1 MRSFTIV
8 DILRRRSCHEF
19 SDDPVAADAIETIL
33 KAAMSGNDH
42 GQLQPWEFRI
52 FTGQG
57 RAALAAAFVRHA
69 IAEHEEPHR
78 CKKAETA
85 PFRSPV
91 VICVSTVRRECKIP
105 FRDQLFSA
113 VSACQL
119 ITLSAHLL
127 GLAAIWKTGAW
138 ATSPVVR
145 ESLGIRRHDE
155 IVGFIYVGMR
165 AATDVS
171 ARCFPTDKVLI
182 HSTPVAR

>member
-19 SDDPVAADAIETIL
+19 SDGSVSPDAIETMIR
-33 KAAMSGNDH
+33 AAMSGNDH

-52 FTGQG
+52 FIGQG
-57 RAALAAAFVRHA
+57 RAQLAAAFVRHA
-69 IAEHEEPHR
+69 IAEGEDPHR

-91 VICVSTVRRECKIP
+91 VICVSTSRRECKIP

-119 ITLSAHLL
+119 ITLTAHLL
-127 GLAAIWKTGAW
+127 GFAAIWKTGVW
-138 ATSPVVR
+138 ATSSIVR
-145 ESLGIRRHDE
+145 ECLGIKRDDE
-155 IVGFIYVGMR
+155 IVGFIHVGVR
-165 AATDVS
+165 AGPEAS
-171 ARCFPTDKVLI
+171 PRCFPTDKVLI
-182 HSTPVAR
+182 ESSFVAR